1 MILAFDPW
9 RRAGSSH
16 RRWIRALQPPASPTW
31 TARGPC
37 PTRLCSRTPP
47 CRRARRPTRPS
58 SRSALRASPTG
69 LKLQACVNP
78 GGRRG
83 RWDRAARTR
92 NERAR
97 VCRSVCRPRGLCP
110 CRRTVCRSR
119 RAGLKA
125 VVPRGRRARRTARV
139 SPDEGRLAGRARG
152 EARRPRARRPPG
164 TPAAPSFVR
173 EALAY
178 GRAVMGR
185 FDVMGRFAAE
195 PFPVAFPV
203 AISIDASSRAHGFSA
218 AIHAVPAAIHA
229 VPVSVHAVHGRAPGF
244 PFPSSRVPVER
255 RLGAHGTGRRSPA
268 AVHWTIL
275 RDVSNLAADPAGS
288 VVPGRRAVPGEVA
301 DAAAPVARL
310 PLHPR
315 VCHGGWAGGLRRV
328 GRDLALFVVV
338 D

>member
-1 MILAFDPW
+1 M
-9 RRAGSSH
+9 
-16 RRWIRALQPPASPTW
+16 
-31 TARGPC
+31 
-37 PTRLCSRTPP
+37 
-47 CRRARRPTRPS
+47 RPS
-58 SRSALRASPTG
+58 
-69 LKLQACVNP
+69 
-78 GGRRG
+78 RRG
-83 RWDRAARTR
+83 ATRGGLGGKLAVLVRDAPGAAT
-92 NERAR
+92 
-97 VCRSVCRPRGLCP
+97 
-110 CRRTVCRSR
+110 
-119 RAGLKA
+119 
-125 VVPRGRRARRTARV
+125 
-139 SPDEGRLAGRARG
+139 
-152 EARRPRARRPPG
+152 
-164 TPAAPSFVR
+164 APSFVR

-195 PFPVAFPV
+195 PFPVSIPV
-203 AISIDASSRAHGFSA
+203 AISIDSSRAHGFSA
-218 AIHAVPAAIHA
+218 AIHAVS
-229 VPVSVHAVHGRAPGF
+229 VSIHAVHGRPPGF
-244 PFPSSRVPVER
+244 PFPSSRVPFE

-338 D
+338 DG